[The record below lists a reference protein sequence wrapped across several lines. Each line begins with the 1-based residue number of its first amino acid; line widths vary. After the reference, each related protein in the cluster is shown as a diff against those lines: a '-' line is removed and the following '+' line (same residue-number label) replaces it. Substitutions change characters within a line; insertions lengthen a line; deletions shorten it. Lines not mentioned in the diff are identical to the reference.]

1 MNARKSCVVRINHF
15 IWMCPSFQIDFFV
28 AFSVMF
34 WKTPA
39 TPSNCWEV
47 GHTPLTHF
55 HFSLAA
61 VRGLLSI
68 ENTPAGH
75 SRWTNCG
82 CHVDESIYL
91 LDKASELIG
100 LDKEW
105 ARPSG
110 AVWPVKVFYHKEG
123 SSLCWLLAEIASPDH
138 SLQLFVLGLCCH
150 LIAFQLFVCII
161 QKSKAIMLHL
171 YGHTGWS

>member
-1 MNARKSCVVRINHF
+1 MKARKSCVVRINHF

-75 SRWTNCG
+75 SRWTNWMSFRWIHLPAG
-82 CHVDESIYL
+82 QSQ
-91 LDKASELIG
+91 
-100 LDKEW
+100 W
-105 ARPSG
+105 AHWAGQGSPSG

-161 QKSKAIMLHL
+161 HKSKAIMLHV
-171 YGHTGWS
+171 YGHPGWS